1 MGVSNVVS
9 DLFNKYKY
17 YGIAGLLAIVA
28 GYIYKKYVP
37 LKDKDDKG
45 TAISAIA
52 PVPIADVSSVSGPG
66 PINSDILRFQKLLK
80 ILTQELMKTSKNLI
94 EFNTD
99 KMQTSNYL
107 NNRNNLFTKDI
118 VTKKILVDSHS
129 IDKSQD
135 HNTSSYTVSFG
146 SSDNPNSYKNVIGF
160 RLLKASVS
168 VPPFHVREGHNI
180 VTLTAPSSTTATIT
194 PGVYTGSS
202 LATEIQTRLDAVLGG
217 PTTTIVFNASSL
229 KYTFSVTTGT
239 VTIDFS
245 KSPMLSKTVGFLA
258 TTKSFTSSSAISSDF
273 AGNFTQTYVD
283 LVIPDIPG
291 IACKDNNKGLAIIDR
306 IPLIQSGENSLS
318 FYQTNSSEYQSQN
331 YFFPQKLSTLTLKL
345 YQDSDQTILY
355 DSQNG
360 DNTFEFEVAILKNT
374 SLMNK

>member
-1 MGVSNVVS
+1 MGVSNVIS
-9 DLFNKYKY
+9 DLVNKYKY
-17 YGIAGLLAIVA
+17 YGIAGLLALVA
-28 GYIYKKYVP
+28 GYIYKHYVP
-37 LKDKDDKG
+37 LKDKEDKEDKG
-45 TAISAIA
+45 TSVSDIASVPIVDA
-52 PVPIADVSSVSGPG
+52 PVPPPAPMS
-66 PINSDILRFQKLLK
+66 SDILRFQKLLK
-80 ILTQELMKTSKNLI
+80 ILTQELMKTSQNLI

-118 VTKKILVDSHS
+118 VTQKILVDSHS

-168 VPPFHVREGHNI
+168 VPPFHVIDGHNQLTI
-180 VTLTAPSSTTATIT
+180 ATTLLTLP
-194 PGVYTGSS
+194 PGAYTGTS
-202 LATEIQTRLDAVLGG
+202 LATTIQNVIHATALSGYTVAFD
-217 PTTTIVFNASSL
+217 SSTL
-229 KYTFSVTTGT
+229 KYTISHASNFVLDLTGST
-239 VTIDFS
+239 HIS
-245 KSPMLSKTVGFLA
+245 KILGFQA
-258 TTKSFTSSSAISSDF
+258 TTHSSTNRYTSDF

-283 LVIPDIPG
+283 LVIPEIPG
-291 IACKDNNKGLAIIDR
+291 IACKDNSKGLAIIDR

-318 FYQTNSSEYQSQN
+318 FYQTSSSEYQSQN

-345 YQDSDQTILY
+345 YQDSNQTILY

-360 DNTFEFEVAILKNT
+360 DNSFEFEVAILKNT